1 MREHGQGV
9 DHDKGGRD
17 NSALSAGI
25 LMSGTET
32 ALIQTTIC
40 RWLVALRVHH
50 WTKSGFCLAA
60 LLFHGAVFD
69 GSAWFAVLPAAVC
82 FCLVSSAVYLAN
94 DIFNRKEDRCHPNK
108 RDRPIAAG
116 HIAVRAAWVVVTV
129 LVATALGLSFVFYG
143 GGSVT
148 WVLIAYYLLSW
159 LYSFCLRGLPL
170 VDVLV
175 IGLGFVARVAAGAF
189 ALQSFDFT
197 AHPTG
202 WLVGCTYFLALLL
215 GFGKRKGEWL
225 LMESSEVALGST
237 RRALRGYTAELL
249 NVLIGCSALF
259 AGAIYVAYCLSRSD
273 RMPFV
278 LTAVPALLGLLS
290 YLKLAWGSTS
300 VETPEYLL
308 LRSRSLLISLGG
320 WLVLVGWFT
329 AIR

>member
-1 MREHGQGV
+1 
-9 DHDKGGRD
+9 
-17 NSALSAGI
+17 
-25 LMSGTET
+25 MSGKTTGEV
-32 ALIQTTIC
+32 IQAPIR
-40 RWLVALRVHH
+40 RWLVSLRVHH

-69 GSAWFAVLPAAVC
+69 ASAWLAVVPAAVC

-108 RDRPIAAG
+108 RNRPIAAG
-116 HIAVRAAWVVVTV
+116 HISVRAAWVAVTT
-129 LVATALGLSFVFYG
+129 LVITALGLSFVFYG
-143 GGSVT
+143 YGSVIR
-148 WVLIAYYLLSW
+148 VLVAYYLLSW

-225 LMESSEVALGST
+225 LMESSGMALGSS
-237 RRALRGYTAELL
+237 RRALRGYTTDLL

-259 AGAIYVAYCLSRSD
+259 AGSIYIAYCLSRPDS
-273 RMPFV
+273 MPFV
-278 LTAVPALLGLLS
+278 LTAVPALAGLLS

-320 WLVLVGWFT
+320 WLLLVGWFT

>member
-1 MREHGQGV
+1 MREQGRV
-9 DHDKGGRD
+9 VEHENDGRE
-17 NSALSAGI
+17 NSVPLSGI
-25 LMSGTET
+25 LMSGTTT
-32 ALIQTTIC
+32 ALIRTPIC
-40 RWLVALRVHH
+40 RWLVSLRVNH

-69 GSAWFAVLPAAVC
+69 VSAWFAVLPAAIC
-82 FCLVSSAVYLAN
+82 FCLISSAVYLAN
-94 DIFNRKEDRCHPNK
+94 DIFNRKEDSCHPDK
-108 RDRPIAAG
+108 RNRPIAAG
-116 HIAVRAAWVVVTV
+116 HIAVRAAWAVVIA

-148 WVLIAYYLLSW
+148 QVIIAYYLLSW

-215 GFGKRKGEWL
+215 AFGKRKGEWL
-225 LMESSEVALGST
+225 LMESAGMALGST

-259 AGAIYVAYCLSRSD
+259 AGSIYVAYCLSRSD
-273 RMPFV
+273 RMPFI
-278 LTAVPALLGLLS
+278 LTAVPALWGLLS
-290 YLKLAWGSTS
+290 YLKLAWGSTA

-308 LRSRSLLISLGG
+308 LRSRSLLISLVG

-329 AIR
+329 AVR

>member
-1 MREHGQGV
+1 MREQGRV
-9 DHDKGGRD
+9 VEHENDGRE
-17 NSALSAGI
+17 NSVPLSGI
-25 LMSGTET
+25 LMSGTTT
-32 ALIQTTIC
+32 ALIRTPIC
-40 RWLVALRVHH
+40 RWLVSLRVNH

-69 GSAWFAVLPAAVC
+69 GSAWFAVLPAAIC
-82 FCLVSSAVYLAN
+82 FCLISSAVYLAN

-108 RDRPIAAG
+108 RNRPIAAG
-116 HIAVRAAWVVVTV
+116 HIAVRAAWAVVIA

-148 WVLIAYYLLSW
+148 QVIIAYYLLSW

-225 LMESSEVALGST
+225 LMESAGMALGST

-259 AGAIYVAYCLSRSD
+259 AGSIYVAYCLSRSD
-273 RMPFV
+273 RMPFI
-278 LTAVPALLGLLS
+278 LTAVPALWGLLS
-290 YLKLAWGSTS
+290 YLKLAWGSTA

-308 LRSRSLLISLGG
+308 LRSRSLLISLVG

-329 AIR
+329 AVR

>member
-1 MREHGQGV
+1 MREQGRV
-9 DHDKGGRD
+9 VEHENDGRE
-17 NSALSAGI
+17 NSVPLSGI
-25 LMSGTET
+25 LMSGTTT
-32 ALIQTTIC
+32 ALIRNPIC
-40 RWLVALRVHH
+40 RWLVSLRVNH

-69 GSAWFAVLPAAVC
+69 GSAWFAVLPAAIC
-82 FCLVSSAVYLAN
+82 FCLISSAVYLAN

-108 RDRPIAAG
+108 RNRPIAAG
-116 HIAVRAAWVVVTV
+116 HIAVRAAWAVVIA

-148 WVLIAYYLLSW
+148 QVIIAYYLLSW

-215 GFGKRKGEWL
+215 AFGKRKGEWL
-225 LMESSEVALGST
+225 LMESAGMALGST

-259 AGAIYVAYCLSRSD
+259 AGSIYVAYCLSRSD
-273 RMPFV
+273 RMPFI
-278 LTAVPALLGLLS
+278 LTAVPALWGLLS
-290 YLKLAWGSTS
+290 YLKLAWGSTA

-308 LRSRSLLISLGG
+308 LRSRSLLISLVG
-320 WLVLVGWFT
+320 WLILVGWFT
-329 AIR
+329 AVR

>member
-1 MREHGQGV
+1 MREQGRV
-9 DHDKGGRD
+9 VEHENDGRE
-17 NSALSAGI
+17 NSVPLSGI
-25 LMSGTET
+25 LMSGTTT
-32 ALIQTTIC
+32 ALIRTPIC
-40 RWLVALRVHH
+40 RWLVSLRVNH

-69 GSAWFAVLPAAVC
+69 GSAWFAVLPAAIC
-82 FCLVSSAVYLAN
+82 FCLISSAVYLAN

-108 RDRPIAAG
+108 RNRPIAAG
-116 HIAVRAAWVVVTV
+116 HIAVRAAWAVVIA
-129 LVATALGLSFVFYG
+129 LVAIALGLSFVFYG

-148 WVLIAYYLLSW
+148 QVIIAYYLLSW

-215 GFGKRKGEWL
+215 AFGKRKGEWL
-225 LMESSEVALGST
+225 LMESAGMALGST

-259 AGAIYVAYCLSRSD
+259 AGSIYVAYCLSRSD
-273 RMPFV
+273 RMPFI
-278 LTAVPALLGLLS
+278 LTAVPALWGLLS
-290 YLKLAWGSTS
+290 YLKLAWGSTA

-308 LRSRSLLISLGG
+308 LRSRSLLISLVG
-320 WLVLVGWFT
+320 WLILVGWFT
-329 AIR
+329 AVR

>member
-1 MREHGQGV
+1 MREQGRV
-9 DHDKGGRD
+9 VEHENDGRE
-17 NSALSAGI
+17 NSVPLSGI
-25 LMSGTET
+25 LMSGTTT
-32 ALIQTTIC
+32 ALIRTPIC
-40 RWLVALRVHH
+40 RWLVSLRVNH

-69 GSAWFAVLPAAVC
+69 GSAWFAVLPAAIC
-82 FCLVSSAVYLAN
+82 FCLISSAVYLAN
-94 DIFNRKEDRCHPNK
+94 DIFNRKEDSCHPDK
-108 RDRPIAAG
+108 RNRPIAAG
-116 HIAVRAAWVVVTV
+116 HIAVRAAWAVVIA

-148 WVLIAYYLLSW
+148 QVIIAYYLLSW

-215 GFGKRKGEWL
+215 AFGKRKGEWL
-225 LMESSEVALGST
+225 LMESAGMALGST

-259 AGAIYVAYCLSRSD
+259 AGSIYVAYCLSRSD
-273 RMPFV
+273 RMPFI
-278 LTAVPALLGLLS
+278 LTAVPALWGLLS
-290 YLKLAWGSTS
+290 YLKLAWGSTA

-308 LRSRSLLISLGG
+308 LRSRSLLISLVG

-329 AIR
+329 AVR

>member
-1 MREHGQGV
+1 MREQGQVV
-9 DHDKGGRD
+9 DHENYGRE
-17 NSALSAGI
+17 NSGPPSGI
-25 LMSGTET
+25 LMSGTST
-32 ALIQTTIC
+32 ALIRTLIC
-40 RWLVALRVHH
+40 RWLVSLRVNH

-69 GSAWFAVLPAAVC
+69 GSAWFAVLPAAIC

-94 DIFNRKEDRCHPNK
+94 DIFNRKEDRCHPDK

-116 HIAVRAAWVVVTV
+116 HIAVRVAWVVVIV
-129 LVATALGLSFVFYG
+129 LVGTALGLSFVFYG

-148 WVLIAYYLLSW
+148 RVLIGYYLLSW

-225 LMESSEVALGST
+225 LMESSGMALGST

-259 AGAIYVAYCLSRSD
+259 AGSIYVAYCLSRSD
-273 RMPFV
+273 RMPFI
-278 LTAVPALLGLLS
+278 LTAVPALWGLLS

-308 LRSRSLLISLGG
+308 LRSRSLLISLIG

-329 AIR
+329 AVR

>member
-1 MREHGQGV
+1 MREQGRV
-9 DHDKGGRD
+9 VEHENDGRE
-17 NSALSAGI
+17 NSVPLSGI
-25 LMSGTET
+25 LMSGTTT
-32 ALIQTTIC
+32 ALIRTPIC
-40 RWLVALRVHH
+40 RWLVSLRVNH

-69 GSAWFAVLPAAVC
+69 GSAWFAVLPAAIC
-82 FCLVSSAVYLAN
+82 FCLISSAVYLAN

-108 RDRPIAAG
+108 RNRPIAAG
-116 HIAVRAAWVVVTV
+116 HIAVRAAWAVVIA

-148 WVLIAYYLLSW
+148 QVIIAYYLLSW

-225 LMESSEVALGST
+225 LMESAGMALGST

-259 AGAIYVAYCLSRSD
+259 AGSIYVAYCLSRSD
-273 RMPFV
+273 RMPFI
-278 LTAVPALLGLLS
+278 LTAVPALWGLLS
-290 YLKLAWGSTS
+290 YLKLAWGSTA

-308 LRSRSLLISLGG
+308 LRSRSLLISLVG
-320 WLVLVGWFT
+320 WLILVGWFT
-329 AIR
+329 AVR

>member
-1 MREHGQGV
+1 MREQGRV
-9 DHDKGGRD
+9 VEHENDGRE
-17 NSALSAGI
+17 NSVPLSGI
-25 LMSGTET
+25 LMSGTTT
-32 ALIQTTIC
+32 ALIRTPIC
-40 RWLVALRVHH
+40 RWLVSLRVNH

-69 GSAWFAVLPAAVC
+69 GSAWFAVLPAAIC
-82 FCLVSSAVYLAN
+82 FCLISSAVYLAN

-108 RDRPIAAG
+108 RNRPIAAG
-116 HIAVRAAWVVVTV
+116 HIAVRAAWAVVIA
-129 LVATALGLSFVFYG
+129 LVAIALGLSFVFYG

-148 WVLIAYYLLSW
+148 QVIIAYYLLSW

-225 LMESSEVALGST
+225 LMESAGMALGST

-259 AGAIYVAYCLSRSD
+259 AGSIYVAYCLSRSD
-273 RMPFV
+273 RMPFI
-278 LTAVPALLGLLS
+278 LTAVPALWGLLS
-290 YLKLAWGSTS
+290 YLKLAWGSTA

-308 LRSRSLLISLGG
+308 LRSRSLLISLVG

-329 AIR
+329 AVR